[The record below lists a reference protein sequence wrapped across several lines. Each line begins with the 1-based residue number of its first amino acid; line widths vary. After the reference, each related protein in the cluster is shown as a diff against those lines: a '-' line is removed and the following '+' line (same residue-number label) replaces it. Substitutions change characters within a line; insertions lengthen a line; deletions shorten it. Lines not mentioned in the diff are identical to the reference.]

1 MEKNKWDFVYDEECF
16 DDCGRN
22 FCGVLSNGKNYL
34 FWHAYVREEGGD
46 EICSV
51 YDSLWALVEG
61 ENKMCEYKWTAE
73 NDSILLD
80 CLNNLDDPK
89 DFCGENSPLR
99 RIKFNDNES
108 E

>member
-16 DDCGRN
+16 DDWGGN

-34 FWHAYVREEGGD
+34 FWHAYAHEKGGN

-51 YDSLWALVEG
+51 YDTIWFFVEG
-61 ENKMCEYKWTAE
+61 ANPICEYPWTAE
-73 NDSILLD
+73 NDSLLLD

-89 DFCGENSPLR
+89 DFCGDYSPLK
-99 RIKFNDNES
+99 RIKFNDE
-108 E
+108 EED